1 MATGMFDS
9 SENTYRFNVIVL
21 SAILATAIICGGIF
35 DFCRWMKHRM
45 KRGTVTL
52 KNCHS
57 LIYYQNNF
65 NPENWLLN

>member
-9 SENTYRFNVIVL
+9 SEITYRFNVIVL

-45 KRGTVTL
+45 KQGTVTL
-52 KNCHS
+52 KIVIHS
-57 LIYYQNNF
+57 FTIKIILTLRIGY
-65 NPENWLLN
+65 

>member
-9 SENTYRFNVIVL
+9 SEITYRFNVIVL

-52 KNCHS
+52 KIVIHS
-57 LIYYQNNF
+57 FTIKIILTLRIGY
-65 NPENWLLN
+65 

>member
-45 KRGTVTL
+45 KQGTVTL